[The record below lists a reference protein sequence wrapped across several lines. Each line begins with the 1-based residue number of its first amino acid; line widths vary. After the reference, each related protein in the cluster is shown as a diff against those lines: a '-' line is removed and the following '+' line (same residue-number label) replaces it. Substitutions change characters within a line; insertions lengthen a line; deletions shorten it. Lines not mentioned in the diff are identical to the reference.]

1 MIRYGDVITGEL
13 RRMRIARE
21 SRGAGAGRLGHARA
35 VATSAGA
42 LFVRSYERGERVYL
56 AMASRG
62 YAGSMPVRA
71 GAATRGVVAGV
82 PAVAG
87 GGRRGV
93 AAAWW
98 VAS

>member
-1 MIRYGDVITGEL
+1 MVRYGDVIGDEL

-21 SRGAGAGRLGHARA
+21 SRGATGSSLGHAKA

-62 YAGSMPVRA
+62 LHRRDA
-71 GAATRGVVAGV
+71 GAQPTR
-82 PAVAG
+82 
-87 GGRRGV
+87 RRGGPG
-93 AAAWW
+93 
-98 VAS
+98 